1 MKISYRWLREYVD
14 TDLPPAQLADRL
26 TNAGVPVEG
35 LAPVV
40 EGLSGVV
47 VGEIE
52 AIEREVEGPRPGH
65 ANRLCRVALPDRKLS
80 ILCGAPNAAPGLRTA
95 VAPPGASLPGGRA
108 ITAATIRGTL
118 SEGMLCSEKE
128 LGIGEDAAGIL
139 ALPADAP
146 LGADLATYL
155 GLDDTIFEIEITP
168 NRPDVLAIVGVAREV
183 AALTGAPFRYP
194 QVTVKEGESPAA
206 ALAAV
211 EIADPDLCPRYAAR
225 VITGLTVKPSPPW
238 LAQRLRTVGLRPINN
253 VVDVT
258 NYVLWELGQPL
269 HAFDRDR
276 LEGGRIVV
284 RRARP
289 GERITTLDGRER
301 ALAPDMLMICD
312 AARPVAVGGV
322 MGGADSE
329 VRAGTTTVLLESA
342 CFNPGSIR
350 RTSRALSLSSDASYR
365 FERGAD
371 IEGVIPALDR
381 AAYLMADLGG
391 GTVAHGVLD
400 VYPAPRPH
408 SRIALRLERVER
420 VIGAA
425 PPRAEAVRILQAL
438 GFAVDDTGPTLQVV
452 VPSFRRDIVQEDDLV
467 EEIVRIWGYEQIP
480 LILAGGGELS
490 PVTRPAGLRVT
501 RAASRAL
508 VDAGLAECITYAFVD
523 PARLKLL
530 GWDDP
535 ARLVAL
541 QNPLSAERSVMRP
554 SLLPGLLEVLA
565 TNVHR
570 QNPDVRAFEVGTIF
584 SPHRE
589 SDGDRP
595 AHEELWLGL
604 ALTGL
609 RAPRAWHSGRDRVD
623 VYDAKGMAELALAV
637 AGASRAETTPWG
649 PGQEPAYLEPG
660 RSARLVQDGEEL
672 GWFGEVSARVREAF
686 DLDAPVFAAGVALG
700 ALAARPTP
708 VARYAPLPRFP
719 AVQRDLAL
727 VVADDVTVAQIEAAI
742 RGMDA
747 AWLTR
752 VQLFDVYSGSQVG
765 AGRRSLAFGLTFQ
778 APDRTLTDAEVNEQH
793 ARVVRE
799 LGRRF
804 GAEVRGA

>member
-1 MKISYRWLREYVD
+1 MRISYRWLREYVD

-35 LAPVV
+35 LTPVV

-52 AIEREVEGPRPGH
+52 AIEREVDGARPGH
-65 ANRLCRVALPDRKLS
+65 PNRLCRVALPDRKLS
-80 ILCGAPNAAPGLRTA
+80 VLCGAPNAVPGLRTA
-95 VAPPGASLPGGRA
+95 VAPPGATLPGGRA
-108 ITAATIRGTL
+108 ISAATIRGTR

-128 LGIGEDAAGIL
+128 LGIGEDGAGIL

-168 NRPDVLAIVGVAREV
+168 NRPDVLSIVGVAREV

-194 QVTVKEGESPAA
+194 QVAVKEGGPEAA

-225 VITGLTVKPSPPW
+225 VITGVTVKPSPPW
-238 LAQRLRTVGLRPINN
+238 LAQRLRAVGLRPINN

-276 LEGGRIVV
+276 LGGGRIVV

-289 GERITTLDGRER
+289 GERLTTLDGRER
-301 ALAPDMLMICD
+301 ALTPDMLMICD
-312 AARPVAVGGV
+312 AERPVAVGGV
-322 MGGADSE
+322 MGGVDSE
-329 VRAGTTTVLLESA
+329 VRPETTTVLLESA
-342 CFNPGSIR
+342 HFNPGSIR

-391 GTVAHGVLD
+391 GTVARGVID

-408 SRIALRLERVER
+408 PRVALRLERVER

-438 GFAVDDTGPTLQVV
+438 GFAVDDSAPTLQVV

-467 EEIVRIWGYEQIP
+467 EEIVRIWGYDQIP
-480 LILAGGGELS
+480 LRLAGGGDLA

-501 RAASRAL
+501 RAAARAL

-570 QNPDVRAFEVGTIF
+570 QSPDVRAFEVGTIF
-584 SPHRE
+584 APHRE
-589 SDGDRP
+589 TDGDRP

-609 RAPRAWHSGRDRVD
+609 RAPRAWHAGRERVD
-623 VYDAKGMAELALAV
+623 VYDAKGMAELALAA
-637 AGASRAETTPWG
+637 AGAPGAATAPWA

-660 RSARLVQDGEEL
+660 RSARLVWEGEDV
-672 GWFGEVSARVREAF
+672 GWFGEVSARVREAY
-686 DLDAPVFAAGVALG
+686 DLDAPVFAAGIALG
-700 ALAARPTP
+700 ALAARPAA

-727 VVADDVTVAQIEAAI
+727 VVADDVTVAQVEAVI
-742 RGMDA
+742 RGMDIP
-747 AWLTR
+747 WLAR

-799 LGRRF
+799 LGRRL
-804 GAEVRGA
+804 GAEVRGG

>member
-52 AIEREVEGPRPGH
+52 AIEREVEGPRPRH

-289 GERITTLDGRER
+289 GERLTTLDGRER

-467 EEIVRIWGYEQIP
+467 EEIVRIWGYDQIP

-609 RAPRAWHSGRDRVD
+609 RAPRAWHSGRERVD
-623 VYDAKGMAELALAV
+623 VYDAKGMAELVLAA
-637 AGASRAETTPWG
+637 AGAPRAETTPWG

-660 RSARLVQDGEEL
+660 RSARLVREGEEL
-672 GWFGEVSARVREAF
+672 GWFGEVSAQVREAF

-727 VVADDVTVAQIEAAI
+727 VVADDVTVAQVEAAI

-752 VQLFDVYSGSQVG
+752 VQVFDVYSGSQVG